1 MSILDVF
8 IILVLILEV
17 YLRVSTQLYSQRR
30 SKSKISFKCTLENYP
45 CIYNP
50 FEWHLKTDGSTGIHV
65 MLMAFSHFLNDVII
79 TYGNT
84 EAISHLLNTNMLPP
98 VLRFLTV
105 TFRTSPVFRTVFS
118 PEVKVVFF
126 CFSLGCAKEGL
137 IRKSWAGT
145 SLETENNNDQY
156 GALGLNP
163 VLRVPQL
170 L

>member
-1 MSILDVF
+1 MG
-8 IILVLILEV
+8 
-17 YLRVSTQLYSQRR
+17 YLRVSTQLYYQRR
-30 SKSKISFKCTLENYP
+30 SKSKISFKCTLENYT
-45 CIYNP
+45 CNYNP

-118 PEVKVVFF
+118 LEVKVVFF
-126 CFSLGCAKEGL
+126 FVVSP
-137 IRKSWAGT
+137 
-145 SLETENNNDQY
+145 QV
-156 GALGLNP
+156 
-163 VLRVPQL
+163 VLRMASYVNPGL
-170 L
+170 APLWRLKTMISMELWG